1 MLLALRMF
9 SIVFMDSIHLP
20 DLAMPVIS
28 SEAGFSAV
36 VVGMQNSSS
45 NPTGDDS
52 GDVVDGLIVAEL
64 TIITMQSSNPTGED
78 SGDFDDLIVAE
89 LTIITMQSPSS
100 R

>member
-1 MLLALRMF
+1 
-9 SIVFMDSIHLP
+9 
-20 DLAMPVIS
+20 
-28 SEAGFSAV
+28 
-36 VVGMQNSSS
+36 MQNSSS

-64 TIITMQSSNPTGED
+64 TLITMQSSNPTGED
-78 SGDFDDLIVAE
+78 LGDVDDLIVAE